1 METIGNCQTGTVG
14 VLLDK
19 HMGGGSCQK
28 SYGPFLGTLHNRCR
42 ILKGDPKRD
51 HQFDNHSY
59 VYIYIYKCIY
69 VCMYVCMYVY
79 IYIYTYTYIY
89 I

>member
-1 METIGNCQTGTVG
+1 MCFSISIW
-14 VLLDK
+14 
-19 HMGGGSCQK
+19 GGGSCQK

-59 VYIYIYKCIY
+59 VYIYIYMCVYMY

-79 IYIYTYTYIY
+79 IYMDRVRAKVPVSLELISEPC
-89 I
+89 